1 LISSVACWISKPIPK
16 GLKNKVRFWLDS
28 QGDMNKLGIIPDKS
42 PIFLLSKEQKY
53 RMTHQRQV
61 ILEEVMK
68 NLDHP
73 TADEIYE
80 RVRRRLPRISMGT
93 VYRNLDILA
102 SSGLISKLEPGL
114 PQMRFDGKTKDHY
127 HITCMRCGKI
137 EDAYIE
143 PLDDTIESLENTLGH
158 LTKFGIFGHKLEFL
172 GLCILCKE
180 REEELPEGER
190 TIQGKKLDQS

>member
-1 LISSVACWISKPIPK
+1 LITIT
-16 GLKNKVRFWLDS
+16 N
-28 QGDMNKLGIIPDKS
+28 KS
-42 PIFLLSKEQKY
+42 PNSLLSKEQKY

-80 RVRRRLPRISMGT
+80 RVRKRLPRISMGT

-102 SSGLISKLEPGL
+102 SSGVISKLEPGL

-143 PLDDTIESLENTLGH
+143 PLDDTLQNLEGALGH
-158 LTKFGIFGHKLEFL
+158 LTKYGIFGHKLEFL
-172 GLCILCKE
+172 GLCKLCME
-180 REEELPEGER
+180 REKRLPEGER
-190 TIQGKKLDQS
+190 TIQEEKAEEP